1 MITKSKKMNRGRKI
15 ILDDIKNAEHYTAE
29 QIQDIISLC
38 KSGTKEYDHI
48 IDKLYFYSNYD
59 NRDWKNRTDKD
70 GYTIIPTK
78 YLDTQR
84 REIPMNIIC

>member
-1 MITKSKKMNRGRKI
+1 MIRRKGKTARGQQ
-15 ILDDIKNAEHYTAE
+15 ILLDTIDNARSYTADT
-29 QIQDIISLC
+29 IDDLISMYPPG
-38 KSGTKEYDHI
+38 SKEYDHI
-48 IDKLYFYSNYD
+48 IDRLYFYSDDD

-84 REIPMNIIC
+84 REIPMDTIC